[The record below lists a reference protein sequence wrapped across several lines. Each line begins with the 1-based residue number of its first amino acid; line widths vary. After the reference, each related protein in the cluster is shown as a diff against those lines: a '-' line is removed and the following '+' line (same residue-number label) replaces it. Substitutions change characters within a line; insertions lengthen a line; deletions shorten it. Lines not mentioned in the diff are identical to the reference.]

1 MDQIN
6 LEDICSKIEDETGI
20 QCETYNEIMNDATI
34 CIPSEQLRSVITVLR
49 EDFDYY
55 HLTAITAQQ
64 REDHLDNIEI
74 LYHFWK
80 GDGLSLKVTLP
91 AKSPKIPSIVS
102 MIPGADFYERE
113 AAEMFG
119 IEFTGREETLPL
131 LLPDDWAGGPPLLSS
146 EEKDE

>member
-1 MDQIN
+1 MDQIT
-6 LEDICSKIEDETGI
+6 LENICSKIEDDTGI
-20 QCETYNEIMNDATI
+20 QCETYNEILNEATI
-34 CIPSEQLRSVITVLR
+34 CIPTDRLRSVIDVLR
-49 EDFDYY
+49 DEFDYY

-64 REDHLDNIEI
+64 REDYPDEIEI

-80 GDGLSLKVTLP
+80 GEGLSLMVRLP

-113 AAEMFG
+113 AAEMFA
-119 IEFTGREETLPL
+119 IEFTGRKETLPL